1 MYQSSGTQTLNQ
13 SNSWTYTWSDLPY
26 KTQDGSRYYYY
37 VVESSVPEGYQVK
50 YDRTERAS
58 EQKTTITNYI
68 SGGLNIEKQ
77 WQNQDGTAIDAD
89 DWNAGAGGR
98 KWW

>member
-1 MYQSSGTQTLNQ
+1 M
-13 SNSWTYTWSDLPY
+13 
-26 KTQDGSRYYYY
+26 
-37 VVESSVPEGYQVK
+37 PEGSQVK

-89 DWNAGAGGR
+89 TDSIQLKLYKRLLETQTSSGEESLSLIHI
-98 KWW
+98 